1 MSSCGETS
9 LLAAAFERRFSFS
22 AASAFMNFLGKPP
35 NATAQETRLYEW
47 IIKGSLWLIPIMSWI
62 FAKFFWEIQS
72 SHPWRFLSHE
82 AATFFEWSSCQSDLH
97 PPYFS
102 RQGWNISHPSKKHT
116 TSYQIMSKYYLSP
129 CKQSS
134 QAWRK
139 SSRNTR
145 TFSLVPGGTAAL
157 TCVAIGATTT
167 KEMTLKESCQW
178 YRKVIGDADAGRWCQ
193 MVLQLDNM

>member
-1 MSSCGETS
+1 MDLCQVLLRNSKFPPVAFFKSWSRDIFRMELLPKRPPSS
-9 LLAAAFERRFSFS
+9 L
-22 AASAFMNFLGKPP
+22 
-35 NATAQETRLYEW
+35 
-47 IIKGSLWLIPIMSWI
+47 
-62 FAKFFWEIQS
+62 FFKIRMEYI
-72 SHPWRFLSHE
+72 
-82 AATFFEWSSCQSDLH
+82 
-97 PPYFS
+97 
-102 RQGWNISHPSKKHT
+102 NPSKKHT

-129 CKQSS
+129 FKQSSES

-178 YRKVIGDADAGRWCQ
+178 YRKVMGDADAGRWCQ
-193 MVLQLDNM
+193 MVLQLDNMWFVKLCFSSYAWFDAT